1 MFQNIKKL
9 FSKKPK
15 SESISYMDQIIFFKD
30 TALQDI
36 EISIQPDGN
45 NTVLVLRELKNNYR
59 IIVDKE
65 TSLILSLIFNQYYK
79 KENISALMNLFEK
92 D

>member
-9 FSKKPK
+9 FSKKH
-15 SESISYMDQIIFFKD
+15 ENENINYTDQVISFKD

>member
-15 SESISYMDQIIFFKD
+15 SESINYTDQIIFFKD

-36 EISIQPDGN
+36 ELSIQPDGN
-45 NTVLVLRELKNNYR
+45 GTVLVLRELKNNFR